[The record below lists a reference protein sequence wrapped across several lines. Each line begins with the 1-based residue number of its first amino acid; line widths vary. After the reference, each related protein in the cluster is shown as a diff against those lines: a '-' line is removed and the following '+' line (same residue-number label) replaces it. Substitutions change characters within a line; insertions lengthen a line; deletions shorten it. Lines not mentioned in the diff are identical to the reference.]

1 MSINLD
7 NAWTIGN
14 GDLQIKLFTEIKEYT
29 RKNKFLVAY
38 DSKPLKDSRYLDRV
52 VMSSKKYYVFVAKE
66 HIPNAPKRFISQNHT
81 AKITD
86 KQTGEK
92 YTFHGTIPEELFDM
106 FLEIY
111 NKQNGRQK

>member
-14 GDLQIKLFTEIKEYT
+14 GDLQIKLFNEIKEYT

-81 AKITD
+81 AKMCN
-86 KQTGEK
+86 
-92 YTFHGTIPEELFDM
+92 L
-106 FLEIY
+106 
-111 NKQNGRQK
+111 NKRMYAMHKTPIAGLYILHNLDRPV